1 MQDRTSYA
9 FIVHDFVEAN
19 RIPSTCSVF
28 TAELYAI
35 YRAIKYISNSNWNN
49 AVIFSDSL
57 SALQAI
63 QSFKLKSH
71 YMMKLQILI
80 ANCDK
85 NIVLEWVPAHVGIHG
100 NTLVDARANTVPPS
114 YLFILKK
121 IAR

>member
-71 YMMKLQILI
+71 NMMKLKILI

-85 NIVLEWVPAHVGIHG
+85 KYSTRMGACTCWYSWKHTG
-100 NTLVDARANTVPPS
+100 
-114 YLFILKK
+114 
-121 IAR
+121 